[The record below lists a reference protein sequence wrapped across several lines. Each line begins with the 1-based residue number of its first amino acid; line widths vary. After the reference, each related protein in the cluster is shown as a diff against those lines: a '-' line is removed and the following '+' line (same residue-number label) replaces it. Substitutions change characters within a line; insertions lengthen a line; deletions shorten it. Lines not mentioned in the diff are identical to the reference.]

1 MSSTIPSVDD
11 RPAKQ
16 CPPPRGAMRS
26 PVAVAYVM
34 APNDVRDRAA
44 RNHEPGTHLPVGEVD
59 RAADRFVARRV
70 RAEQL
75 AVE

>member
-26 PVAVAYVM
+26 PAAVAY
-34 APNDVRDRAA
+34 AHGANDVRDRAA
-44 RNHEPGTHLPVGEVD
+44 PHHEPGTHLPAGGVD

-70 RAEQL
+70 RAEQ
-75 AVE
+75 VTVQ

>member
-34 APNDVRDRAA
+34 APTTSETERHATTSRG
-44 RNHEPGTHLPVGEVD
+44 RTS
-59 RAADRFVARRV
+59 R
-70 RAEQL
+70 
-75 AVE
+75 